1 MPRKKNNPSLVK
13 ELIDNLWNENYS
25 QEKFEENYNSLNS
38 DDMWKVRLNCLCFLI
53 YIDGMVSI
61 LVLLSK
67 RTAGVRCCSFLYS
80 IPNQGLV
87 SKFKIIMVLY

>member
-38 DDMWKVRLNCLCFLI
+38 DDMWKVAKEIDKMEEKLLNGG
-53 YIDGMVSI
+53 DD
-61 LVLLSK
+61 
-67 RTAGVRCCSFLYS
+67 
-80 IPNQGLV
+80 
-87 SKFKIIMVLY
+87 

>member
-38 DDMWKVRLNCLCFLI
+38 DDMWKVAKEIDKMEEKLLNNDF
-53 YIDGMVSI
+53 D
-61 LVLLSK
+61 
-67 RTAGVRCCSFLYS
+67 
-80 IPNQGLV
+80 
-87 SKFKIIMVLY
+87 

>member
-38 DDMWKVRLNCLCFLI
+38 DDMWKVAKEIDKMEEKFLNDDF
-53 YIDGMVSI
+53 D
-61 LVLLSK
+61 
-67 RTAGVRCCSFLYS
+67 
-80 IPNQGLV
+80 
-87 SKFKIIMVLY
+87 

>member
-38 DDMWKVRLNCLCFLI
+38 DDMWKVAKEIDKMEEKFLNNDF
-53 YIDGMVSI
+53 D
-61 LVLLSK
+61 
-67 RTAGVRCCSFLYS
+67 
-80 IPNQGLV
+80 
-87 SKFKIIMVLY
+87 

>member
-38 DDMWKVRLNCLCFLI
+38 DDMWKVAKEIDKMEEQFLNG
-53 YIDGMVSI
+53 DDD
-61 LVLLSK
+61 
-67 RTAGVRCCSFLYS
+67 
-80 IPNQGLV
+80 
-87 SKFKIIMVLY
+87 

>member
-38 DDMWKVRLNCLCFLI
+38 DDMWKVAKEIDKMEEKLLN
-53 YIDGMVSI
+53 DDSD
-61 LVLLSK
+61 
-67 RTAGVRCCSFLYS
+67 
-80 IPNQGLV
+80 
-87 SKFKIIMVLY
+87 

>member
-38 DDMWKVRLNCLCFLI
+38 DDMWKVAKEIDKMEEKFLNG
-53 YIDGMVSI
+53 DDD
-61 LVLLSK
+61 
-67 RTAGVRCCSFLYS
+67 
-80 IPNQGLV
+80 
-87 SKFKIIMVLY
+87 

>member
-38 DDMWKVRLNCLCFLI
+38 DDMWKVAKEIDKMQEKFLNDDF
-53 YIDGMVSI
+53 D
-61 LVLLSK
+61 
-67 RTAGVRCCSFLYS
+67 
-80 IPNQGLV
+80 
-87 SKFKIIMVLY
+87 

>member
-38 DDMWKVRLNCLCFLI
+38 DDMWKVAKEIDKMEEKLLNDDF
-53 YIDGMVSI
+53 D
-61 LVLLSK
+61 
-67 RTAGVRCCSFLYS
+67 
-80 IPNQGLV
+80 
-87 SKFKIIMVLY
+87 